1 MTEDELLSC
10 SLPQHLLL
18 PSMHAPKVPMS
29 SNLITKWWWVS
40 ISWLCPS
47 GEPRLEIAAHLLD
60 RSGGGERVTDGALT
74 WISHQTGLQ
83 RKLACHQLMQQL
95 HPHPSITF
103 RYRSW
108 DDVITV
114 GGAYDLARGIWS
126 AWIRTNNNDH
136 CSIALR

>member
-29 SNLITKWWWVS
+29 SNLITKWWWVP

-47 GEPRLEIAAHLLD
+47 DEARLEIAAHLLD

-74 WISHQTGLQ
+74 WITHQTGLQ

-95 HPHPSITF
+95 HPPIHQSLF
-103 RYRSW
+103 RYRFW

-114 GGAYDLARGIWS
+114 GVRTIW
-126 AWIRTNNNDH
+126 
-136 CSIALR
+136 LEEFGLLG